1 MPSNHPPD
9 SELLQDFLTTPPGW
23 LLRSGMGV
31 LFSMAVAGFAM
42 TWFIRYPDQLEATAT
57 VRTSQ
62 APVDIFAP
70 GGGRIDTF
78 LSEDQQFVRQGQG
91 LCMVQN
97 AAKLSDIIKLERLIS
112 GGHPAIQPENQ
123 NLQLGEIQSIY
134 AAWLLAK
141 ENLYEFTRQAYTSE
155 QIRALEKEVASAEEL
170 SQALQRRKAL
180 YQEELALAAAEYERS
195 RKLHLQHVISDQELE
210 AQKTKWLQ
218 ARRYAQ
224 SMEEEAI
231 QNRIRSG
238 QLRTQQ
244 ANLMAE
250 RQMGMEERTRSLQQA
265 TLQVKG
271 AIDQWRHQY
280 VLTAPIDGMLSWKTG
295 VSEGQYLPGGASPG
309 TIIPAQGLGLVAMC
323 AIPVA
328 GAGRVRP
335 GNQVLVDLD
344 AFPPE
349 EFGRLEGKVKTIARL
364 PDANREG
371 AFFYQIEA
379 ALPDTLRTS
388 YGKIL
393 PFRQNMTG
401 TARIFTK
408 DRRLLERLLGKI
420 LEKMD
425 RF

>member
-309 TIIPAQGLGLVAMC
+309 TIIPAQGLGLVAIC

-408 DRRLLERLLGKI
+408 DRRLLERLLGK
-420 LEKMD
+420 MD

>member
-1 MPSNHPPD
+1 
-9 SELLQDFLTTPPGW
+9 
-23 LLRSGMGV
+23 
-31 LFSMAVAGFAM
+31 MAVAGFAM

-70 GGGRIDTF
+70 WGGRIDTF

-141 ENLYEFTRQAYTSE
+141 ENFYEFTRQAYTSE
-155 QIRALEKEVASAEEL
+155 QIRALEKEVAAAEEL

-180 YQEELALAAAEYERS
+180 YQEELALAAAEYDRS

-309 TIIPAQGLGLVAMC
+309 TIIPAQGLGLVAIC

>member
-155 QIRALEKEVASAEEL
+155 QIRALEKEVAAAEEL

-309 TIIPAQGLGLVAMC
+309 TIIPAQGLGLVAIC

>member
-155 QIRALEKEVASAEEL
+155 QIRALEKEVAAAEEL

>member
-57 VRTSQ
+57 
-62 APVDIFAP
+62 VDIFAP

>member
-141 ENLYEFTRQAYTSE
+141 ENLYEFTRQAYTSGANTR
-155 QIRALEKEVASAEEL
+155 IEKEVAAAEEL
-170 SQALQRRKAL
+170 SQALQRRKSVA
-180 YQEELALAAAEYERS
+180 S
-195 RKLHLQHVISDQELE
+195 R
-210 AQKTKWLQ
+210 
-218 ARRYAQ
+218 
-224 SMEEEAI
+224 
-231 QNRIRSG
+231 
-238 QLRTQQ
+238 
-244 ANLMAE
+244 
-250 RQMGMEERTRSLQQA
+250 
-265 TLQVKG
+265 
-271 AIDQWRHQY
+271 
-280 VLTAPIDGMLSWKTG
+280 
-295 VSEGQYLPGGASPG
+295 
-309 TIIPAQGLGLVAMC
+309 
-323 AIPVA
+323 
-328 GAGRVRP
+328 GAG
-335 GNQVLVDLD
+335 
-344 AFPPE
+344 
-349 EFGRLEGKVKTIARL
+349 FGG
-364 PDANREG
+364 
-371 AFFYQIEA
+371 
-379 ALPDTLRTS
+379 S
-388 YGKIL
+388 
-393 PFRQNMTG
+393 
-401 TARIFTK
+401 
-408 DRRLLERLLGKI
+408 
-420 LEKMD
+420 
-425 RF
+425 

>member
-141 ENLYEFTRQAYTSE
+141 ENFYEFTRQAYTSE
-155 QIRALEKEVASAEEL
+155 QIRALEKEVAAAEEL

-180 YQEELALAAAEYERS
+180 YQEELALAVAEYDRS

-309 TIIPAQGLGLVAMC
+309 TIIPAQGLGLVAIC

>member
-141 ENLYEFTRQAYTSE
+141 ENFYEFTRQAYTSE
-155 QIRALEKEVASAEEL
+155 QIRALEKEVAAAEEL

-180 YQEELALAAAEYERS
+180 YQEELALAAAEYDRS

-309 TIIPAQGLGLVAMC
+309 TIIPAQGLGLVAIC

>member
-1 MPSNHPPD
+1 
-9 SELLQDFLTTPPGW
+9 
-23 LLRSGMGV
+23 MGV

-155 QIRALEKEVASAEEL
+155 QIRALEKEVAAAEEL

>member
-309 TIIPAQGLGLVAMC
+309 TIIPAQGLGLVAIC

>member
-1 MPSNHPPD
+1 
-9 SELLQDFLTTPPGW
+9 
-23 LLRSGMGV
+23 
-31 LFSMAVAGFAM
+31 MAA
-42 TWFIRYPDQLEATAT
+42 
-57 VRTSQ
+57 
-62 APVDIFAP
+62 
-70 GGGRIDTF
+70 
-78 LSEDQQFVRQGQG
+78 
-91 LCMVQN
+91 
-97 AAKLSDIIKLERLIS
+97 
-112 GGHPAIQPENQ
+112 
-123 NLQLGEIQSIY
+123 
-134 AAWLLAK
+134 
-141 ENLYEFTRQAYTSE
+141 
-155 QIRALEKEVASAEEL
+155 AEEL

-309 TIIPAQGLGLVAMC
+309 TIIPCPRA
-323 AIPVA
+323 
-328 GAGRVRP
+328 RP
-335 GNQVLVDLD
+335 GCHLRHSGCL
-344 AFPPE
+344 ARGGS
-349 EFGRLEGKVKTIARL
+349 GRAIRCWSIWTRFL
-364 PDANREG
+364 PKNL
-371 AFFYQIEA
+371 A
-379 ALPDTLRTS
+379 AW
-388 YGKIL
+388 K
-393 PFRQNMTG
+393 
-401 TARIFTK
+401 AK
-408 DRRLLERLLGKI
+408 
-420 LEKMD
+420 
-425 RF
+425 

>member
-42 TWFIRYPDQLEATAT
+42 TWFIRYPDRLEATAT

-70 GGGRIDTF
+70 WGGRIDTF

-141 ENLYEFTRQAYTSE
+141 ENFYEFTRQAYTSE
-155 QIRALEKEVASAEEL
+155 QIRALEKEVAAAEEL

-180 YQEELALAAAEYERS
+180 YQEELALAAAEYDRS

-309 TIIPAQGLGLVAMC
+309 TIIPAQGLGLVAIC

>member
-42 TWFIRYPDQLEATAT
+42 TWFIRYPDRLEATAT

-141 ENLYEFTRQAYTSE
+141 ENFYEFTRQAYTSE
-155 QIRALEKEVASAEEL
+155 QIRALEKEVAAAEEL

-309 TIIPAQGLGLVAMC
+309 TIIPAQGLGLVAIC

>member
-42 TWFIRYPDQLEATAT
+42 TWFIRYPD
-57 VRTSQ
+57 
-62 APVDIFAP
+62 
-70 GGGRIDTF
+70 

-195 RKLHLQHVISDQELE
+195 RKLHLQHVISGQELE

>member
-70 GGGRIDTF
+70 WGGRIDTF

-141 ENLYEFTRQAYTSE
+141 ENFYEFTRQAYTSE
-155 QIRALEKEVASAEEL
+155 QIRALEKEVAAAEEL

-309 TIIPAQGLGLVAMC
+309 TIIPAQGLGLVAIC

>member
-141 ENLYEFTRQAYTSE
+141 ENFYEFTRQAYTSE
-155 QIRALEKEVASAEEL
+155 QIRALEKEVAAAEEL

-309 TIIPAQGLGLVAMC
+309 TIIPAQGLGLVAIC

>member
-42 TWFIRYPDQLEATAT
+42 TWFIRYPDRLEATAT

-70 GGGRIDTF
+70 WGGRIDTF

-141 ENLYEFTRQAYTSE
+141 ENFYEFTRQAYTSE
-155 QIRALEKEVASAEEL
+155 QIRALEKEVAAAEEL

-309 TIIPAQGLGLVAMC
+309 TIIPAQGLGLVAIC